1 MSNIC
6 GPRKKPRSRAIAATD
21 NPMWVAVEP
30 WRMLETIAVTGGNG
44 KIGEAILEELNDHGY
59 RSVNLARGKRREE
72 ASDEYRTTDLLD
84 AGEVYGSLSA
94 AAPDAVI
101 HMGTIPSPTSH
112 PGHVTYES
120 NVMSG
125 FHVLEAAAGLG
136 IERICIASSIN
147 AMGASFQDVPPEVEY
162 LPVDEAHPLSP
173 RDPYGV
179 GKHAAEV
186 TADGFGRQHRPP
198 ESIVSLRYPWVATGE
213 EIRES
218 FVEQPQGLDDLGE
231 NGRQTL
237 FSYLHLADAASIA
250 RRAVEE
256 SVGGHEPLWAVAADT
271 RTTVES
277 ERLAEEFYPHAE
289 REPLEGYE
297 ALISTDRAGKLL
309 DWEPEHSW
317 RDLA

>member
-1 MSNIC
+1 
-6 GPRKKPRSRAIAATD
+6 
-21 NPMWVAVEP
+21 
-30 WRMLETIAVTGGNG
+30 
-44 KIGEAILEELNDHGY
+44 
-59 RSVNLARGKRREE
+59 
-72 ASDEYRTTDLLD
+72 
-84 AGEVYGSLSA
+84 
-94 AAPDAVI
+94 
-101 HMGTIPSPTSH
+101 
-112 PGHVTYES
+112 
-120 NVMSG
+120 
-125 FHVLEAAAGLG
+125 
-136 IERICIASSIN
+136 
-147 AMGASFQDVPPEVEY
+147 
-162 LPVDEAHPLSP
+162 
-173 RDPYGV
+173 
-179 GKHAAEV
+179 
-186 TADGFGRQHRPP
+186 
-198 ESIVSLRYPWVATGE
+198 VATGE